1 MEEISGWPSA
11 SESEQQKTLATVA
24 VRLAEGSFNPVTGD
38 SNDQKK

>member
-11 SESEQQKTLATVA
+11 TEREQQKTLATVA
-24 VRLAEGSFNPVTGD
+24 ERLADGSFDRVTGD